1 MLNLDNC
8 DFCSDMEDI
17 NDLKLYTQTR
27 LGYGALY
34 EEVDE
39 AKFCPICGRRLPDSE
54 VR

>member
-27 LGYGALY
+27 LDYGTLY
-34 EEVDE
+34 EDVDD